1 MPIAKSYR
9 SAAERA
15 AEWYAVEIENC
26 IVTRRAIRSQW
37 QSVDFFG
44 SDVVG
49 KRLDGS
55 HVYIQVTTGQA
66 PAVSVR
72 KKKLTAYPWHLTD
85 TVLML
90 QMVELPMVSKRKQ
103 YAFNQWRYISGSWK
117 NTGQM
122 GIPKEWFLTLKR
134 ENV

>member
-15 AEWYAVEIENC
+15 AEWYAVEIESC

-49 KRLDGS
+49 KKQDGS

-90 QMVELPMVSKRKQ
+90 QMVELPPEKRRKQ
-103 YAFNQWRYISGSWK
+103 YGFNIWRYDHSWAK
-117 NTGQM
+117 DEEQFL
-122 GIPKEWFLTLKR
+122 IPREWFSTPKC
-134 ENV
+134 